1 MRASV
6 RSREPSVSAFDALN
20 HLFNLVLPALV
31 VGPLA
36 AALAKLVWRNE
47 LRAVRWRRMAS
58 WATAAGVL
66 CLLGGLV
73 VFGRD
78 GVMAT
83 YGAMILASALAL
95 LWSGFGA
102 GRSRR

>member
-1 MRASV
+1 MRAPASN
-6 RSREPSVSAFDALN
+6 RKARVSPFDALN

-36 AALAKLVWRNE
+36 AALAKLVWRSE
-47 LRAVRWRRMAS
+47 LRAVRWRRMAL

-66 CLLGGLV
+66 AVVGGLV

-78 GVMAT
+78 GMMAT
-83 YGAMILASALAL
+83 YGAMIALSALAL
-95 LWSGFGA
+95 LWAGFGG